1 MNEGPNMS
9 YCAIENTTSALRQ
22 ACDIIEDLN
31 GNYSSLNEYEQK
43 NLPILANECVEFIN
57 MVFGHLREVELLD
70 LIVSNSAK
78 EEMRKIMKESVK

>member
-22 ACDIIEDLN
+22 ACDILEDLN

-43 NLPILANECVEFIN
+43 NLPILANECVELIN
-57 MVFGHLREVELLD
+57 MVFGHLADDDLMELIL
-70 LIVSNSAK
+70 SNSAK